1 MKSVNFWS
9 ELGSGFGELGSTPA
23 PGIPRNTPPGL
34 RRSDPQPHR
43 NISELTLSF
52 LCGIWLIFV
61 AKGPLVETKGCLLLG
76 SDESLWIIISC
87 GTVMDHQLH
96 FWSFFFIS
104 FPAGATHSKLN
115 ADRQVYTYSTCL
127 ASNPLN
133 PWGKGGLNKVLYWAL
148 PRGPNLYPFCTPF
161 ITFHWQIHIPS
172 VELCIPFICCK
183 MVFLTV

>member
-1 MKSVNFWS
+1 MKSANFWS
-9 ELGSGFGELGSTPA
+9 ELGSGIGELGSTPP

-76 SDESLWIIISC
+76 SDESPLNDYLLRYRHGSPASFLILFFKHLF
-87 GTVMDHQLH
+87 VRVQL
-96 FWSFFFIS
+96 I
-104 FPAGATHSKLN
+104 PNLMQTG
-115 ADRQVYTYSTCL
+115 RYTCSTCL

-133 PWGKGGLNKVLYWAL
+133 PWGEEGTEQSFVLGSAL
-148 PRGPNLYPFCTPF
+148 GTKPLPLLYTFYNFPLTNGTPF
-161 ITFHWQIHIPS
+161 TYL
-172 VELCIPFICCK
+172 V
-183 MVFLTV
+183 